1 MAKLKDINIGS
12 YLFSFLFLLLMGIG
26 FFCNK
31 DTDLHGI
38 EIAAVFGIAFIGYIP
53 FAYMVN
59 KLYCKLDKMEYG
71 RYNRISFK
79 KIFLILMIC
88 YTVFFISIFPGMVNY
103 DSQMCILQYFGI
115 KNPVSEQ
122 VVLLNPAQL
131 ITDHHR
137 IAYVYLIGTCMKIGK
152 AITGSYT
159 PGYAA
164 YIIIQ
169 YTFFAF
175 ALSRMISYGSVA
187 IKHKS
192 LIVLFLLN
200 PLLMEIPFI
209 ANKDSIFTAFV
220 MLFLV
225 ELIEVYQGQLNLIRF
240 LPIIIG
246 MFLFRANA
254 AYALLPA
261 LIVAGLVLKQEKM
274 ILPVVVLVVAMIG
287 YNSILLPVLQ
297 ISPTSKKEMLSVPF
311 QATAR
316 YIQKYDTTKEEKDA
330 INKVLDYDTIK
341 KNYFPVLSDPVK
353 DTYKKDATT
362 EDLKEYFKAWIEMGL
377 KHPGTYME
385 SVLYNIYGY
394 FYPGFNIGTWSKK
407 YGGYPVGEQYLLHGW
422 LNAKYLNNAG
432 FEIPFNKIKIG
443 LYTMVGYEL
452 LLEKIP
458 IINIVFRAALYFWI
472 LLFAVCFC
480 IYKKA
485 WKNLSWFV
493 FLLLYLGTVFLGPV
507 SGNQRYMLLF
517 VGAFYLYPYVTALQY
532 TKNESGSHSEQF
544 SP

>member
-1 MAKLKDINIGS
+1 MEKLKNINIGS

-26 FFCNK
+26 FLCNK
-31 DTDLHGI
+31 DTDLHGAG
-38 EIAAVFGIAFIGYIP
+38 IAAVFGITFVGCIP
-53 FAYMVN
+53 FAYIVN
-59 KLYCKLDKMEYG
+59 KLYCKLD
-71 RYNRISFK
+71 NRNCEKYSKISFK

-88 YTVFFISIFPGMVNY
+88 YTIFFISIFPGMVHY
-103 DSQMCILQYFGI
+103 DSQICILQYFGI
-115 KNPVSEQ
+115 KNPVSAQ
-122 VVLLNPAQL
+122 VVLLNPTQL

-152 AITGSYT
+152 MITGSYT

-164 YIIIQ
+164 YILIQ

-200 PLLMEIPFI
+200 PLLMEIPFL
-209 ANKDSIFTAFV
+209 ANKDSIFTAFGI
-220 MLFLV
+220 LFLV
-225 ELIEVYQGQLNLIRF
+225 EFFEAYQGRLNLIRL

-254 AYALLPA
+254 AYALIPA
-261 LIVAGLVLKQEKM
+261 LLVAGLILKQKKM
-274 ILPVVVLVVAMIG
+274 IIPVVVLIVVMIG
-287 YNSILLPVLQ
+287 YNSILLPTLQ
-297 ISPTSKKEMLSVPF
+297 ISPASKKEMLSVPF

-316 YIQKYDTTKEEKDA
+316 YIQKYEVTKKEKDT
-330 INKVLDYDTIK
+330 IDKVLDYDEIRER
-341 KNYFPVLSDPVK
+341 YFPVLSDPVK
-353 DTYKKDATT
+353 DTYKKDATG
-362 EDLKEYFKAWIEMGL
+362 EDLKEYFKVWIEMGL

-394 FYPGFNIGTWSKK
+394 FYPGFNIGTWAKK
-407 YGGYPVGEQYLLHGW
+407 CGGYPIDESYILHGW
-422 LNAKYLNNAG
+422 INPRFVEDAG
-432 FEIPFNKIKIG
+432 FKIPFNKIKVG
-443 LYTMVGYEL
+443 LYVLVGYEWI
-452 LLEKIP
+452 LEKIP
-458 IINIVFRAALYFWI
+458 VINVVLRSALYFW
-472 LLFAVCFC
+472 LMAFAICFC
-480 IYKKA
+480 IHKKR

-517 VGAFYLYPYVTALQY
+517 VCAFCLYPYVVATQY
-532 TKNESGSHSEQF
+532 TKNESGFSTEQF